1 MVSCANTV
9 TWRILNQCIL
19 EENRTAI
26 LKRIVEIE
34 DAVKKVD
41 VKVKTQR
48 AKRNK
53 NGNGKNEKP
62 KNAKKASGDLAK
74 VESKIL
80 DVERKI
86 EDQNHK
92 NSVLEQ
98 EVERLNQV
106 NQINDDKTDDDEIKP
121 RKFSVSSSAN
131 VKRKLTDSKPDL
143 DVFNV
148 DNCSGGEFQASQF
161 DLPSTPASKSKLL
174 PSVLSSTNNSIKK
187 KPTLASMIEGDK
199 TSSGRHRRSGK
210 VVELPT
216 PPKKPLLDQSQSFK
230 KKDNIRRNQTT
241 QEKENSTG
249 LDFFELTSQSQ

>member
-1 MVSCANTV
+1 M
-9 TWRILNQCIL
+9 
-19 EENRTAI
+19 
-26 LKRIVEIE
+26 
-34 DAVKKVD
+34 
-41 VKVKTQR
+41 
-48 AKRNK
+48 
-53 NGNGKNEKP
+53 
-62 KNAKKASGDLAK
+62 AK

-92 NSVLEQ
+92 NSVLEK
-98 EVERLNQV
+98 EVERLNYVYQT
-106 NQINDDKTDDDEIKP
+106 NDDKSDNDEIKP

-131 VKRKLTDSKPDL
+131 VKRKLTDSKPNL

-199 TSSGRHRRSGK
+199 TSSGRSRRSGK
-210 VVELPT
+210 LVGLPT
-216 PPKKPLLDQSQSFK
+216 PPKKPLLDQIQSSK
-230 KKDNIRRNQTT
+230 KKDNKRRNQTS
-241 QEKENSTG
+241 QEKEISAD
-249 LDFFELTSQSQ
+249 LDLFELTSQSQ